1 MVSFLSVSLYGLAA
15 AAGFAGALP
24 GLPKRIHERRAG
36 STSDSNVVGYETET
50 QVVTRTI
57 YKSTSGYVSPTSSG
71 ASYYTS
77 TVTINGMQYTIGH
90 GYHHGAF
97 ITLYCWL
104 SLFFWPRFDTYCHHK
119 RDGRNLVRSRFYL
132 EKLHAIFDCQQ
143 SALKLISDTYAKQ
156 LQFCSGVLLPE
167 EFHRQFIAC
176 CFNSLQFSKHTYGNE
191 DSTGVKLYSFLRQ
204 PEHSVEWK
212 SSVVN

>member
-15 AAGFAGALP
+15 AAGLAGALP
-24 GLPKRIHERRAG
+24 GLPKRMHERRAG

-57 YKSTSGYVSPTSSG
+57 YKSTSGSVSPTSSG

-77 TVTINGMQYTIGH
+77 TVTINGMQYTISH
-90 GYHHGAF
+90 GYHHGTF
-97 ITLYCWL
+97 FTLYCSL
-104 SLFFWPRFDTYCHHK
+104 SLYFWSRFDTYCHHK
-119 RDGRNLVRSRFYL
+119 PDSRNLIKSRFYL
-132 EKLHAIFDCQQ
+132 EKLYAIIDCQQ
-143 SALKLISDTYAKQ
+143 LAFKL
-156 LQFCSGVLLPE
+156 LQFCSGVVLQE

-176 CFNSLQFSKHTYGNE
+176 YFNSLRFSKHTYGNE
-191 DSTGVKLYSFLRQ
+191 DSTGVKLNCFLRQ
-204 PEHSVEWK
+204 PEYPVEWK

>member
-24 GLPKRIHERRAG
+24 GLPKRIHEYWSKLAQHYLCSAYQLLFG
-36 STSDSNVVGYETET
+36 SWQPIEDHSDFH
-50 QVVTRTI
+50 QR
-57 YKSTSGYVSPTSSG
+57 
-71 ASYYTS
+71 
-77 TVTINGMQYTIGH
+77 GH

-97 ITLYCWL
+97 FTLYCWL

-143 SALKLISDTYAKQ
+143 SALKLISDTYAKR

-191 DSTGVKLYSFLRQ
+191 DSTGVKLHSFLRQ
-204 PEHSVEWK
+204 REHSVEWK